1 MSDPICH
8 CGNTMQTNPTKT
20 APECSAMRAWDWYTG
35 KVLAAC
41 KEIMIPQVC
50 LRSQLESRGHSE
62 VCKFRQSG
70 TMWTSQPGCSHK
82 NNYHRETRIGPAS
95 ERPSPKFSVLG
106 DSTWSLILHFLSLVY
121 IYSRTEFTPFSP
133 KWIKISVY
141 THLFKQY
148 MLWEFVY
155 IVEGKF
161 VIPLWAFF
169 PCMLFFQLYL

>member
-1 MSDPICH
+1 MGTPCRQIQPKLHLNAPPWGRGIGTLAKCWLPARRSWYPRYVSEASWNPEDTQRCANSDNRAR
-8 CGNTMQTNPTKT
+8 CGHHNQ
-20 APECSAMRAWDWYTG
+20 
-35 KVLAAC
+35 
-41 KEIMIPQVC
+41 
-50 LRSQLESRGHSE
+50 
-62 VCKFRQSG
+62 
-70 TMWTSQPGCSHK
+70 GCSHK